1 MEELKTCCHLPTKL
15 KLVVSYQL
23 SSTDSD
29 KLSCLDS
36 LSYYY
41 LKLQLN
47 RTIFFVTD
55 GTNLDL
61 TCERKVSTKSYK
73 TILHTINLQQHITM
87 ATGKGKLLFDYIC
100 SNIPNK
106 LANTNLAH
114 TPYIFVKIYKKD
126 TGRATNI
133 YAAKGRLTLKV
144 TYKTSVL
151 PLSKVFGFDDP
162 DNQRSTLSKLVIDC
176 IDKRARTR
184 CVKFTRPIT
193 PWMKNSV

>member
-1 MEELKTCCHLPTKL
+1 MEELKFCCHLPTKL

-55 GTNLDL
+55 STNLDL

-114 TPYIFVKIYKKD
+114 TNLYIWRYKYIRGKRKI
-126 TGRATNI
+126 N
-133 YAAKGRLTLKV
+133 LKSYIQDFSV
-144 TYKTSVL
+144 TIKQSFWV
-151 PLSKVFGFDDP
+151 
-162 DNQRSTLSKLVIDC
+162 
-176 IDKRARTR
+176 
-184 CVKFTRPIT
+184 
-193 PWMKNSV
+193 

>member
-87 ATGKGKLLFDYIC
+87 ATGKGKLLQIQ
-100 SNIPNK
+100 
-106 LANTNLAH
+106 
-114 TPYIFVKIYKKD
+114 IY
-126 TGRATNI
+126 ATNI

-162 DNQRSTLSKLVIDC
+162 DNQRSTLNKLVIDC